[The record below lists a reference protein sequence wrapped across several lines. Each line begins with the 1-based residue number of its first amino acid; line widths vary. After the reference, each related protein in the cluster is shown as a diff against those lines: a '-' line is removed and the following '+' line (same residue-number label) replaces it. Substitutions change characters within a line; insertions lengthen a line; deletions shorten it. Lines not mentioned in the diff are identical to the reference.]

1 MTLREVQRKI
11 DDIYGKRDGARGRGG
26 TFLWFMEEVGELA
39 EAMRR
44 GSEESM
50 REEFADVFAWLVSLA
65 SIEGIDVEDAV
76 SGKYGAGCPACG
88 GSPCGCQ
95 DPSRPEDPDGRM
107 SSPSG
112 RAGGS

>member
-1 MTLREVQRKI
+1 MTLRKFQRKI
-11 DDIYGKRDGARGRGG
+11 GDIYGSRDAARGRGD

-50 REEFADVFAWLVSLA
+50 REEFADVLAWLVSLA
-65 SIEGIDVEDAV
+65 NIEGIDVEDAV
-76 SGKYGAGCPACG
+76 SGKYGGGCPACG
-88 GSPCGCQ
+88 GNPCGCQ
-95 DPSRPEDPDGRM
+95 DPSRPEDRDGRT

-112 RAGGS
+112 RAG